1 MCCGNSCGDPAER
14 RPTIEIF
21 ALNSWL
27 SGLIAIASPINILVM
42 VFGGVFGIVFGLLP
56 GLGPMAALAAALPF
70 TFKMPSVTGVIFLAS
85 VFCTCGAS
93 DAIPSI
99 LISTPGGPHSV
110 ALTWDGNALT
120 KQGKGA
126 YSLGLATGSGVAGTI
141 TGWILLVVSS
151 AVIVALSMYFG
162 PAEYA
167 ALALMGLVF
176 IGGEMSKLGIAKS
189 VLMGLFGVLLS
200 MIGLDDLSGVARFTF
215 GIMYL
220 DDGVP
225 LMSVVI
231 GVFALSE
238 AFLTFGQKPAVG
250 AKDLPSGQEE
260 KAGEAGRWTF
270 WRGFFDCIRY
280 RSTLLRSL
288 GIGSLYGVLPAV
300 GPAGANVVAYYVER
314 GARKGEPFGTGNP
327 RGVIAPEVARGSC
340 SMLDML
346 TTFGLGIPGSPH
358 GAIFLAAIILYGI
371 EPGTRFFSSAG
382 VLPYALYLSFPV
394 SILVYLFIIMFASAH
409 FVRVLKLPPR
419 IVATGIM
426 IFGLTGVL
434 VSRGYI
440 EDVIIACVFG
450 LMGLLFKKF
459 KLPSSS
465 LVLGLVIGQIF
476 EVQFR
481 RGMLIGG
488 WSYFVSRPVA
498 VALFLVTIFLG
509 WWVLRS
515 GSKAEGKE
523 AAST

>member
-1 MCCGNSCGDPAER
+1 LAAV
-14 RPTIEIF
+14 I
-21 ALNSWL
+21 
-27 SGLIAIASPINILVM
+27 SPLNILAM
-42 VFGGVFGIVFGLLP
+42 GFGALFGIVFGLLP
-56 GLGPMAALAAALPF
+56 GLGPMAALAAGLPF
-70 TFKMPSVTGVIFLAS
+70 TFKMPAVTGVIFLAS
-85 VFCTCGAS
+85 IFCTCGAS

-120 KQGKGA
+120 KQGKGG
-126 YSLGLATGSGVAGTI
+126 YSLGLATGSGVVGI
-141 TGWILLVVSS
+141 FVGWLLLVFSS
-151 AVIVALSMYFG
+151 AIIVALSMYFG

-167 ALALMGLVF
+167 ALALMGLIF
-176 IGGEMSKLGIAKS
+176 IGGEMTKVGMAKS
-189 VLMGLFGVLLS
+189 VLIGLFGVLLS

-215 GIMYL
+215 GISYL

-225 LMSVVI
+225 LMAVVI

-238 AFLTFGQKPAVG
+238 AFLLVGQKPLTGVQDPLNS
-250 AKDLPSGQEE
+250 AKKE
-260 KAGEAGRWTF
+260 GEDVSKWTF
-270 WRGFFDCIRY
+270 RRGFFDCLRY
-280 RSTLLRSL
+280 YDTLIRSL

-314 GARKGEPFGTGNP
+314 SAKKGPPFGTGNP

-382 VLPYALYLSFPV
+382 VLPYALYLAFPISV
-394 SILVYLFIIMFASAH
+394 LVYLLIVMFASPY
-409 FVRVLKLPPR
+409 FIKVVQLPPR
-419 IVATGIM
+419 IVGVGIL

-440 EDVIIACVFG
+440 EDVLIAAIFG
-450 LMGLLFKKF
+450 LMGLIFKRF
-459 KLPSSS
+459 NLPSPS

-488 WSYFVSRPVA
+488 WSYFISRPVA
-498 VALFLVTIFLG
+498 VGLFLVTVILG
-509 WWVLRS
+509 YWVLRS
-515 GSKAEGKE
+515 GSRSNE
-523 AAST
+523 ATK

>member
-1 MCCGNSCGDPAER
+1 MGKWSA
-14 RPTIEIF
+14 
-21 ALNSWL
+21 
-27 SGLIAIASPINILVM
+27 GLVAVFSPFNILIL
-42 VFGGVFGIVFGLLP
+42 VFGGFFGIVFGLLP

-70 TFKMPSVTGVIFLAS
+70 TLKMPAVTGVIFLAS

-126 YSLGLATGSGVAGTI
+126 YSLGLATGSGVIGII
-141 TGWILLVVSS
+141 TGWILLVFSS
-151 AVIVALSMYFG
+151 AIIVSLSMYFG

-176 IGGEMSKLGIAKS
+176 IGGETTKLGIAKS
-189 VLMGLFGVLLS
+189 VLMGFFGLLLS
-200 MIGLDDLSGVARFTF
+200 AIGLDDLSGVARYNF
-215 GIMYL
+215 GISYL

-225 LMSVVI
+225 LMAVVI
-231 GVFALSE
+231 GIFALSE
-238 AFLTFGQKPAVG
+238 AFLTICQKPLIAFQRIS
-250 AKDLPSGQEE
+250 ANAMR
-260 KAGEAGRWTF
+260 AGEDLAKWNF
-270 WRGFFDCIRY
+270 NRGFADCLRYFD
-280 RSTLLRSL
+280 TLLRSL

-314 GARKGEPFGTGNP
+314 GAKKGVPFGTGNP

-346 TTFGLGIPGSPH
+346 TTFGLGIPGSAH
-358 GAIFLAAIILYGI
+358 GAIFLSAIILYGI

-382 VLPYALYLSFPV
+382 VLPYALYLSFPISV
-394 SILVYLFIIMFASAH
+394 FVYLVILKFASPY
-409 FVRVLKLPPR
+409 FMKVIQLPPQ
-419 IVATGIM
+419 IVATGIL

-440 EDVIIACVFG
+440 EDVAIACVFG
-450 LMGLLFKKF
+450 LMGLFFKRYN
-459 KLPSSS
+459 LPSSS

-488 WSYFVSRPVA
+488 WMYFISRPVA
-498 VALFLVTIFLG
+498 IALFLITVFLG
-509 WWVLRS
+509 YWVLRS
-515 GSKAEGKE
+515 GSGDDLMNGKGGE
-523 AAST
+523 SA